1 MRRLVVVSNRV
12 TVPKSRQ
19 KPQAGG
25 LAVALG
31 NALAEH
37 GGIWFG
43 WDGKVAARR
52 PSRTRT
58 VEHGNVVY
66 AVTPLT
72 RDEHE
77 NYYAG
82 YANKVLWPLCHFM
95 LDGMEFRSEYRRGY
109 QEVNERFARQ
119 IAGLLE
125 GDELI
130 WVNDY
135 HLFPLAR
142 ELRHQGVQQPIGFFL
157 HIPFPSFDLLRALP
171 GWRDLLQ
178 QLVEYDLLG
187 VQTDNDRRALE
198 ESLVFGLGGRVV
210 RGGIRIGDRLVR
222 TMADPVGVEVD
233 ELARIAA
240 ESAGSR
246 RVQRLVDSL
255 GRRDLIIG
263 VDRLDYSKGLP
274 QRFDAY
280 EALLERSRR
289 RHGRTVF
296 MQIASPSREGIG
308 AYDRLRRQLET
319 RAGHINGTWA
329 DFDWVPT
336 RYINKTFARASLL
349 GFFRTARVGLVT
361 PLRDGMNLVSKE
373 FVAAQDPEDPGV
385 LVLSELAGAAAEL
398 ESALLVNPWD
408 TEGMGAAL
416 EQALSMAK
424 PERRERWRHM
434 IEVLRENDLS
444 TWRRRYLDEL
454 EYPGSRRH

>member
-1 MRRLVVVSNRV
+1 MTRLVVVSNRV
-12 TVPKSRQ
+12 TIPKSRQ
-19 KPQAGG
+19 RPQAGG

-31 NALAEH
+31 NALEEY

-43 WDGKVAARR
+43 WDGQVVDRR
-52 PSRTRT
+52 PSNPKT
-58 VEHGNVVY
+58 VDQDNVRY

-72 RDEHE
+72 REEHDH
-77 NYYAG
+77 YYIG
-82 YANKVLWPLCHFM
+82 YANGVLWPLCHFR
-95 LDGMEFRSEYRRGY
+95 LDSMEFRSEHRRGY
-109 QEVNERFARQ
+109 EAVNERFARQ
-119 IAGLLE
+119 IAALLE
-125 GDELI
+125 GDELV

-142 ELRHQGVQQPIGFFL
+142 ELRREGVDQPLGFFL
-157 HIPFPSFDLLRALP
+157 HIPFPSFDVLRALP
-171 GWRDLLQ
+171 GWRDLLA
-178 QLVEYDLLG
+178 QLVEYDLIG
-187 VQTDNDRRALE
+187 VQTVNDRRALE

-210 RGGIRIGDRLVR
+210 EGGVRVEGRTVR
-222 TMADPVGVEVD
+222 TLADPVGVEVD
-233 ELARIAA
+233 ELARLAA
-240 ESAGSR
+240 DSADSR
-246 RVQRLVDSL
+246 RVQRLVTSL
-255 GRRDLIIG
+255 GRRELIIG

-296 MQIASPSREGIG
+296 MQIASPSRQAIG
-308 AYDRLRRQLET
+308 AYDRLRRELEE

-373 FVAAQDPEDPGV
+373 FVVAQDPQDPGV

-398 ESALLVNPWD
+398 DSALLVNPWD
-408 TEGMGAAL
+408 AEGMGAAL
-416 EQALSMAK
+416 ERALSMGQA
-424 PERRERWRHM
+424 ERRERWQRM
-434 IEVLRENDLS
+434 FEVLKENDLT
-444 TWRRRYLDEL
+444 TWSRRYLAAL
-454 EYPGSRRH
+454 EEARHGSA